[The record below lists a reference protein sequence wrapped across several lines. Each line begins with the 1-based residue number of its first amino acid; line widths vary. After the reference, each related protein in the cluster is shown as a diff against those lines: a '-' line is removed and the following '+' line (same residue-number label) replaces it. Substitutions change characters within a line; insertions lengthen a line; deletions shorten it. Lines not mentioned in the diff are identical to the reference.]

1 MSDDTHRF
9 EAVYRATY
17 DQITAYAGRRCDSP
31 QDAAD
36 VVAETFVIVWRKIE
50 ELPPGAQARLW
61 VYGVARN
68 VLADHRRSALR
79 RQARHRDLDAEMA
92 DLYGDLADRSVERNA
107 IAQAFATLPE
117 DDRELLALVAWE
129 GLDRREIA
137 TMLGL
142 SRNAVRIRLHRARRR
157 LSRALEV
164 ADVRFTPTDAV
175 VPTGRSL

>member
-1 MSDDTHRF
+1 MSADTHRF
-9 EAVYRATY
+9 EAVYKATY

-36 VVAETFVIVWRKIE
+36 VVAETFTVVWRRID
-50 ELPPGAQARLW
+50 ELPPGAEARLW

-68 VLADHRRSALR
+68 VLADHRRGALR
-79 RQARHRDLDAEMA
+79 RRARHRDLDAEMA
-92 DLYGDLADRSVERNA
+92 DLYGDPADHSVERSA
-107 IAQAFATLPE
+107 IAQAFRTLPD

-129 GLDRREIA
+129 GLDRAEIA

-157 LSRALEV
+157 FSRALDE
-164 ADVRFTPTDAV
+164 ADVRCTLTDTV
-175 VPTGRSL
+175 VPVGRSL